1 MVRLNIYIKGEGTS
15 TKDYEPREGFL
26 DVLHAIKRE
35 GHLITH
41 QREGADIIIDHLALG
56 APVIEDGEDKGM
68 LDWAVARVILENI
81 GVIPNAPKVKLKI
94 KEQPKVVKPAKKAA
108 SKKPKK

>member
-56 APVIEDGEDKGM
+56 APTIEDGEDKGM

-81 GVIPNAPKVKLKI
+81 GVIPNAPVSKLKM
-94 KEQPKVVKPAKKAA
+94 K
-108 SKKPKK
+108 